1 MPTASRRVP
10 LPFLVPLLLAATLL
24 LLAVSYLL
32 GGSPVGRP
40 RGTVYTNAPADERAT
55 AFSVVVNSDSI
66 TFNTKGFGHRV
77 GMSQYGADAMA
88 LEGSTY
94 RQILAHYYRGTIL
107 TTLEN

>member
-1 MPTASRRVP
+1 MTYTPGGGVASMEIGGQVYKGTQLR
-10 LPFLVPLLLAATLL
+10 AA
-24 LLAVSYLL
+24 L
-32 GGSPVGRP
+32 GLRS
-40 RGTVYTNAPADERAT
+40 T